1 MSEHIDTNFS
11 DLEKLRKQHAEYL
24 REVEHQRDLEVSK
37 TKFQLGCIGIVIA
50 LLFLHALCLAF
61 VQMVWKALFN

>member
-1 MSEHIDTNFS
+1 MN
-11 DLEKLRKQHAEYL
+11 DLEKQRAEHAEFL
-24 REVEHQRDLEVSK
+24 KEVERQRDLEVSK

-61 VQMVWKALFN
+61 VQMVWKTLFN